1 MERTSA
7 PGDPSF
13 GIINAESIV
22 EGIQNCHMAL
32 EESRVR
38 LLPLMKLLDADND
51 GRPETTTSTRK
62 QQNGQGHSDYSDLHA
77 VEDFSDCIDRTYE
90 SVDALMVRLADSGL
104 VPLDNNNKNNNYI
117 KVEDNVYLQM
127 ATNCITKATKFIC
140 HHSLTLLEADS
151 LEYSGPL
158 DDRQSTSV
166 INGEGIVG
174 IQPHLARLSELA
186 LRVSQINA
194 SLIPCD
200 NNHIDD
206 EELETI
212 TPQTIIEAYSQYQR
226 RCLRTRSKPA
236 ISSVAELRRVAKNQ
250 NCYVSDILEAER
262 QRQQHDIAL
271 EIDGEDNQVDD
282 VTAISRAQPH
292 AQAVTVILGE
302 ASSLIQPLA
311 AWRDA
316 LQYQSSNNTDTVVT
330 LLHRMCQESIELL
343 DTEAQT
349 LASAVGSW
357 FSSDQRGV
365 ATLDNDNNSGN
376 DASKSDLLSIESSLE
391 EMAWL
396 CQLFSRYCLYSEQIF
411 ARKEEGG
418 VNGNNGYTNTKLQDL
433 LTEQSLHY
441 STLETKLATL
451 QFSQAVSL
459 ACPQLIELGR
469 PALQVPS
476 IVEDAHF
483 ISVRAIER
491 AAGTR
496 SERAVWTVGHWV
508 CEVWGVDHSSH
519 GVMERS
525 ESGILGVYRA
535 LIHGV
540 GCAGGSNYSDE
551 TLRED
556 AAVLPSPKVEN
567 AFAAALLD
575 AVDDDDCDGEGKSNS
590 RPGSAPTSGGLS
602 SFFTRGD
609 GQNVQSMIDAELCA
623 LNGISAAS
631 NACCALSG
639 LFADLVEEKTDERD
653 ARIGDKASSMLTFA
667 RDELNAH
674 SRSYL
679 SLLQQRVRALVNDLC
694 GGDDIFDCDGSACL
708 QNLRLFVENEEF
720 NLDSSSFRQ
729 LEDEDRLES
738 LIIGPVRRSQIF
750 EEIGKDKCDAVVV
763 LQIAEVMGSKCAEII
778 LQVLLQGSKQ
788 FNEYGALLLSKQLRM
803 LQNLF
808 CGLVLDSATAKT
820 VSTVSILNQFARA
833 NQAISILQL
842 EKPSDWLQFSYKVG
856 ESDQT
861 NLTADEIQKIMGLR
875 VDFSEEAIAR
885 VCIQIG

>member
-1 MERTSA
+1 MRSSA

-13 GIINAESIV
+13 GIVNAESIV
-22 EGIQNCHMAL
+22 EGIQNCHMVI

-38 LLPLMKLLDADND
+38 LLPLMKLLDADN
-51 GRPETTTSTRK
+51 G
-62 QQNGQGHSDYSDLHA
+62 GHHSDYTDLHA
-77 VEDFSDCIDRTYE
+77 VEDFSVCIDRTYE

-104 VPLDNNNKNNNYI
+104 VPIDNSVSNQTNRGGES
-117 KVEDNVYLQM
+117 EDNVYLLM
-127 ATNCITKATKFIC
+127 ARNCITKAMKFIC
-140 HHSLTLLEADS
+140 HHCLTLLEADS
-151 LEYSGPL
+151 FECSGPL
-158 DDRQSTSV
+158 DDRQTTS
-166 INGEGIVG
+166 IDNGEGVRV
-174 IQPHLARLSELA
+174 QPHLARLSELA
-186 LRVSQINA
+186 LRVSKINS
-194 SLIPCD
+194 SLFPCD
-200 NNHIDD
+200 NNHIDK

-212 TPQTIIEAYSQYQR
+212 TSQTIIEAYSQYQR

-236 ISSVAELRRVAKNQ
+236 ISSVAELRRVAKSQ
-250 NCYVSDILEAER
+250 NCNVSDILEAER
-262 QRQQHDIAL
+262 QRQQHDVAL
-271 EIDGEDNQVDD
+271 EADGEDSEIDD
-282 VTAISRAQPH
+282 VAAISRGQPH

-316 LQYQSSNNTDTVVT
+316 LQLQLESNNTVVS
-330 LLHRMCQESIELL
+330 LLHCMCQESIELL

-365 ATLDNDNNSGN
+365 ATLDNDNNSDN
-376 DASKSDLLSIESSLE
+376 DATKSDLLSIESSLE
-391 EMAWL
+391 ELAWL
-396 CQLFSRYCLYSEQIF
+396 CQLISRYCLYSEQIF
-411 ARKEEGG
+411 VRKEEQGD
-418 VNGNNGYTNTKLQDL
+418 VNGNGYANTKLQDL

-451 QFSQAVSL
+451 QFRQAVSL

-469 PALQVPS
+469 PSLQVPS

-483 ISVRAIER
+483 LSVRAIER

-508 CEVWGVDHSSH
+508 CEVWGVDHISH
-519 GVMERS
+519 GVMES
-525 ESGILGVYRA
+525 ENGILGVYRA

-540 GCAGGSNYSDE
+540 GCAGGTNCSDE

-575 AVDDDDCDGEGKSNS
+575 AVDDEDCDGESKNNS
-590 RPGSAPTSGGLS
+590 RPGIAPTSGGLS
-602 SFFTRGD
+602 SFFIRG
-609 GQNVQSMIDAELCA
+609 GNRRNVQSMIDAELCA

-639 LFADLVEEKTDERD
+639 LFADLVEESIDKGE
-653 ARIGDKASSMLTFA
+653 ARNGEEASSMLIFA

-679 SLLQQRVRALVNDLC
+679 SLLRQRVRALVNDLC
-694 GGDDIFDCDGSACL
+694 GGDYIFDCDGSLCL

-720 NLDSSSFRQ
+720 NLDSLSFRQ

-738 LIIGPVRRSQIF
+738 LIVGPVRRSQIF
-750 EEIGKDKCDAVVV
+750 EEIGRDKCDAVVV
-763 LQIAEVMGSKCAEII
+763 LQIAEAMGSKAADII
-778 LQVLLQGSKQ
+778 LQVLLQGNKQ

-803 LQNLF
+803 LQNLL
-808 CGLVLDSATAKT
+808 CSLVFDSAKT
-820 VSTVSILNQFARA
+820 GSTVSILNQFARA
-833 NQAISILQL
+833 NQAVSILQL

-861 NLTADEIQKIMGLR
+861 NLSADEIQKIMGLR
-875 VDFSEEAIAR
+875 VEFSEEAIAR